1 MPVVMIVVAS
11 AAADFCGLTVQKRN
25 NGMVGDPPAL
35 DAVVIDY
42 VAQSILEHNRMEKLF
57 EYNRTDV
64 KGMAG
69 GAPLL

>member
-11 AAADFCGLTVQKRN
+11 AAADFCRLTVQKRN
-25 NGMVGDPPAL
+25 DGMVGDPPAL

-57 EYNRTDV
+57 EYNRTHK